1 MKKLLFTLFFCLLL
15 SFSYTSCNNNE
26 QNTRKYP
33 KAVYKGVK
41 WDLVQINESIYTLV
55 PGINVD
61 NTVKP
66 IVFNAKHFNVSEIM
80 E

>member
-1 MKKLLFTLFFCLLL
+1 MKKFLFTLILCLVL
-15 SFSYTSCNNNE
+15 SFGYTGCNKPD
-26 QNTRKYP
+26 QKIKGYP

-41 WDLVQINESIYTLV
+41 WDMVQVNESIYTLV

-61 NTVKP
+61 NSVKP
-66 IVFNAKHFNVSEIM
+66 IVFNTKHFNVSEIM